1 MLWNGKITLSHF
13 KKLARRRAYNRNIAT
28 RTLAFPALATGRFSV
43 TKMFFYVPKG
53 WEFILFD
60 LIDNQIASK
69 KVLFLFSEVYYFRLP
84 ILTELLYWEYGPC
97 SRTFSFRNQYI
108 SHFYRMYFHRITR
121 VFQSF
126 TRVFFLKLA
135 IRGKGYYIYKDSRRT
150 VTHQF
155 GHSHRTY
162 IPTFFVVVRFLT
174 KKSVIIFGSSKKDV
188 VGVGQRIR
196 RSKYMNVFTGRG
208 VRFNRQ
214 SVYKKTGK
222 VSAYR

>member
-1 MLWNGKITLSHF
+1 
-13 KKLARRRAYNRNIAT
+13 
-28 RTLAFPALATGRFSV
+28 
-43 TKMFFYVPKG
+43 
-53 WEFILFD
+53 
-60 LIDNQIASK
+60 
-69 KVLFLFSEVYYFRLP
+69 LFLFSDIYYFRLP
-84 ILTELLYWEYGPC
+84 VFSTLLQWEYMAGA
-97 SRTFSFRNQYI
+97 RAFSFRNHFI
-108 SHFYRMYFHRITR
+108 SHFYRMYFHGISRL
-121 VFQSF
+121 FSSF
-126 TRVFFLKLA
+126 TKVFFLKLS

-162 IPTFFVVVRFLT
+162 IPTCFVLVKFLT

-188 VGVGQRIR
+188 VKVGQRIR

-214 SVYKKTGK
+214 PVYRKTGK

>member
-1 MLWNGKITLSHF
+1 
-13 KKLARRRAYNRNIAT
+13 
-28 RTLAFPALATGRFSV
+28 
-43 TKMFFYVPKG
+43 MF
-53 WEFILFD
+53 L
-60 LIDNQIASK
+60 Q
-69 KVLFLFSEVYYFRLP
+69 
-84 ILTELLYWEYGPC
+84 WEYIADA
-97 SRTFSFRNQYI
+97 RTISFRNHYI
-108 SHFYRMYFHRITR
+108 SSFYRMYFHRITR
-121 VFQSF
+121 VFHSF

-208 VRFNRQ
+208 VRFNKQ
-214 SVYKKTGK
+214 PVYKKTGK
-222 VSAYR
+222 VSSYR